1 MSENP
6 ITEQN
11 RTMKKSLAI
20 SLLICATVF
29 GLCSCASDKGQQ
41 TAETSQPKPAKPAKP
56 PKDKRPKE
64 DRLAVGMTMDQVIQ
78 AIGKP
83 KGKSVSSDGSEVWNY
98 NDTEKAWIP
107 YYSMSGGKFH
117 TLVVVFDTNGK
128 VKSWSSNSQSA
139 Y

>member
-1 MSENP
+1 
-6 ITEQN
+6 
-11 RTMKKSLAI
+11 MKKTLAMY
-20 SLLICATVF
+20 LLVCATAF
-29 GLCSCASDKGQQ
+29 GLCGCASNSGQ
-41 TAETSQPKPAKPAKP
+41 TAENGQPAPAKKEKP

-64 DRLAVGMTMDQVIQ
+64 DRLSVGMTMDQVVA

-83 KGKSVSSDGSEVWNY
+83 KGKSVSSDGSEVWSY

-107 YYSMSGGKFH
+107 YYSLSGGKFH

-128 VKSWSSNSQSA
+128 VKSWSSSSQGA